1 MKIGAKKI
9 SLFAACFFQQNP
21 LLAIQQAA
29 QYGNE
34 GEKIWVEKQANKQDT
49 R

>member
-21 LLAIQQAA
+21 LLFNKLHNMETKERK
-29 QYGNE
+29 YGW
-34 GEKIWVEKQANKQDT
+34 KNKQTNKIQDE
-49 R
+49 